1 LTFVKGIYFAATE
14 ICTFN
19 FTNKQKMKTIHRFL
33 MGAAFSL
40 PLTLYAQQA
49 PTLQELIRSALQNN
63 ETLNQQ
69 VLENKYTKLDDE
81 KLNDVFLPKVE
92 ITGKTGYMYTSAH
105 ISSPEIKVPAVP
117 PVFPGAVVPEGQ
129 LSNNLNISG
138 LSASAKAEASMVI
151 YSGGTKAGSSV
162 SDPRGALVAD
172 KCSRWSAC
180 RPTLAPTADQSRRW
194 DSRFTLSQP

>member
-1 LTFVKGIYFAATE
+1 MTGTFGVPVFFLTFIKGIFLQRSE

-19 FTNKQKMKTIHRFL
+19 FTNKQKMKTIHKFL

-49 PTLQELIRSALQNN
+49 PTLQELISSALQNN

-69 VLENKYTKLDDE
+69 VLENKFTKLDDE

-92 ITGKTGYMYTSAH
+92 ITGKTGYMYTSAD
-105 ISSPEIKVPAVP
+105 INSPEIKVPAVP

-151 YSGGTKAGSSV
+151 YSGGKVKYLKEAN
-162 SDPRGALVAD
+162 RE
-172 KCSRWSAC
+172 KN
-180 RPTLAPTADQSRRW
+180 
-194 DSRFTLSQP
+194 LSEEVMLSLIHI